1 MPKYPSGDWQ
11 LLSRSRFRY
20 VFEDSM
26 LKAEAKASDHK
37 GYILVPKVVLLRF
50 IGRDTRHK
58 IFKQV

>member
-1 MPKYPSGDWQ
+1 
-11 LLSRSRFRY
+11 